1 MIKTCCKSILLATIP
16 VVATQ
21 NAGAQT
27 DTLVTRLRE
36 VSVVGVKQTPLTDM
50 SATTT
55 IGQAETQ
62 RLGIVAMK
70 DVSELVPNFYMPGYG
85 SRMTSSIYVR
95 GLGARMD
102 QPVVGL
108 NVDGVPV
115 LNKDA
120 YDFDLFD
127 ISKIEV
133 LRGSQAILNGR
144 NTMAGQINITT
155 LSPWQW
161 RGVRFMAEYGRA
173 NSAKAGA
180 AYYFGITD
188 RLASSVSAYVT
199 TTDGYYTN
207 SHNGAQLG
215 SEKAGSLRWKLSWH
229 PSDNLS
235 LTNAASATATRQGGY
250 PYAGLA
256 TGEISYND
264 TCHYRR
270 ATIADALTV
279 GFTGRRTTVTS
290 VTAFQYLD
298 DNMVVDQDFTPQSY
312 FTLMQKRK
320 EWALTEDIYTKHA
333 RGPLTWLGGAFGFA
347 RHTSM
352 SAPVTFKDDGIAN
365 LIEKHPNEMNPYYPI
380 EWSERS
386 FVLGSEFTP
395 VNFGGSVYAQAQYL
409 LGRWRFEAG
418 VRLDIERARLSYYS
432 HCDTGYDVY
441 KRLPD
446 GDRELYYHQPV
457 KIDDHGHLSRT
468 YTEFL
473 PKIAIGYQAAE
484 ATTLFLNVSKGYKA
498 GGFNVQMFSDVL
510 EQRIMEMMGM
520 TKLYDIDDI
529 VSYKPEKSW
538 NAELGVKSDIGKVN
552 AEGVLFYISCTDQQL
567 TMFPPGLT
575 TGRIMTNA
583 GRTRSWGAELS
594 LAWMPADC
602 ITLRG
607 SYGYTNAR
615 FAEYDDGRADHSGH
629 RLPYAPSNTLFLSAN
644 YIMPIV
650 CHGVTPSL
658 SADMRGVGD
667 IYWNEANTE
676 RQPFY
681 ATLGLALALSH
692 ERWNLRLWGENVTST
707 RYDNFYFLS
716 MGNAF
721 VQRGN
726 PMTWGATLRL
736 NI

>member
-1 MIKTCCKSILLATIP
+1 MKKKLIP
-16 VVATQ
+16 LVMAGIANVAV
-21 NAGAQT
+21 AQT
-27 DTLVTRLRE
+27 DTLVTQLRE
-36 VSVVGVKQTPLTDM
+36 LSVVGVKQMSNSDM
-50 SATTT
+50 SVSST
-55 IGQAETQ
+55 ITGAETA

-70 DVSELVPNFYMPGYG
+70 DVSELVPNFFMPGYG

-127 ISKIEV
+127 IGKIEV
-133 LRGSQAILNGR
+133 LRGAQSILNGR
-144 NTMAGQINITT
+144 NTMAGQVNITT

-173 NSAKAGA
+173 NSAKAGV
-180 AYYFGITD
+180 AYYFGINEQ
-188 RLASSVSAYVT
+188 LASSVSAYLT
-199 TTDGYYTN
+199 TTDGYFKN
-207 SHNGAQLG
+207 SYNDARLG

-229 PSDNLS
+229 PSERLS
-235 LTNAASATATRQGGY
+235 LSNTASVAHTRQGGY
-250 PYAGLA
+250 PYAA
-256 TGEISYND
+256 VNTGIIAYND

-270 ATIADALTV
+270 TTVADALTI
-279 GFTGRRTTVTS
+279 GFTGKHTVVTS

-298 DNMVVDQDFTPQSY
+298 DNMIADQDFTPLSY

-320 EWALTEDIYTKHA
+320 EWAITEDLYSIHNAYGDLK
-333 RGPLTWLGGAFGFA
+333 WIGGVFGFM

-352 SAPVTFKDDGIAN
+352 SAPVTFKDDGITN
-365 LIEKHPNEMNPYYPI
+365 LIEKHPNEVNPYYPI
-380 EWSERS
+380 RWSERQ

-395 VNFGGSVYAQAQYL
+395 VNFGGSVYAQVKYEP
-409 LGRWRFEAG
+409 GKWKFEAG
-418 VRLDIERARLSYYS
+418 ARLDVERAHLSYYS
-432 HCDTGYDVY
+432 HCDTGYDIL
-441 KRLPD
+441 KLLPD
-446 GDRELYYHQPV
+446 NTTELYQHQPV
-457 KIDDHGHLSRT
+457 KIDDHGKLART

-473 PKIAIGYQAAE
+473 PKIAIGYELADK
-484 ATTLFLNVSKGYKA
+484 TTLFANVSKGYKA

-520 TKLYDIDDI
+520 TKLYDIDEI

-538 NAELGVKSDIGKVN
+538 NFELGCKSAVGKME
-552 AEGVLFYISCTDQQL
+552 AECALFYINCTDQQL

-594 LAWMPADC
+594 LMWHPSESLR
-602 ITLRG
+602 LRG
-607 SYGYTNAR
+607 SYGYTNAT
-615 FAEYDDGRADHSGH
+615 FNKYDDGRMNYAGKG
-629 RLPYAPSNTLFLSAN
+629 LPYAPSNTMFVSAD
-644 YIMPIV
+644 YILPLKV
-650 CHGVTPSL
+650 HDVTPSIT
-658 SADMRGVGD
+658 ADVRGAGD
-667 IYWNEANTE
+667 IYWNEANTV

-681 ATLGLALALSH
+681 ATAGLAFTLSH
-692 ERWNLRLWGENVTST
+692 DKWNLRLWGENITGT
-707 RYDNFYFLS
+707 RYDTFYFMS

-726 PMTWGATLRL
+726 PATWGATLRL
-736 NI
+736 NL

>member
-1 MIKTCCKSILLATIP
+1 MTKNCLKLILLIT
-16 VVATQ
+16 VAGTVTQ
-21 NAGAQT
+21 VAVGQN

-55 IGQAETQ
+55 ISAAETQ
-62 RLGIVAMK
+62 RFGIVAMK

-108 NVDGVPV
+108 NVDGVPM

-144 NTMAGQINITT
+144 NTMAGQVNITT

-161 RGVRFMAEYGRA
+161 RGVRLMAEYGRA
-173 NSAKAGA
+173 NSAKVGA

-188 RLASSVSAYVT
+188 RLASSVSAYMT

-207 SHNGAQLG
+207 SFNDARLG
-215 SEKAGSLRWKLSWH
+215 SEKAGSLRWKMSWH
-229 PSDNLS
+229 PSERLS
-235 LTNAASATATRQGGY
+235 LTNTASVSNTRQGGY
-250 PYAGLA
+250 PYASLA
-256 TGEISYND
+256 TGNIAYND

-270 ATIADALTV
+270 ATLTDALTV

-290 VTAFQYLD
+290 VTAVQYLD

-320 EWALTEDIYTKHA
+320 EWALTEDLYTKHA
-333 RGPLTWLGGAFGFA
+333 HGSLTWLGGVFGFL

-352 SAPVTFKDDGIAN
+352 GAPVTFKDDGITN
-365 LIEKHPNEMNPYYPI
+365 LIEKHPNEVNPYYPI

-386 FVLGSEFTP
+386 FVLGSEFAP
-395 VNFGGSVYAQAQYL
+395 VNIGGSVYAQAQYIF
-409 LGRWRFEAG
+409 GRWRFEIGA
-418 VRLDIERARLSYYS
+418 RIDIERARLSYYS
-432 HCDTGYDVY
+432 HCDTGYDIY
-441 KRLPD
+441 KLLPD
-446 GDRELYYHQPV
+446 DTRELYHHQPV
-457 KIDDHGHLSRT
+457 KIDDHGRLSRT

-473 PKIAIGYQAAE
+473 PKIAIGYQPSD
-484 ATTLFLNVSKGYKA
+484 ATTLFLNLSKGYKA

-538 NAELGVKSDIGKVN
+538 NVEAGVKSAIGSVS
-552 AEGVLFYISCTDQQL
+552 AEGVVFFINCTDQQL

-594 LAWMPADC
+594 LSWEPTDC
-602 ITLRG
+602 IRLRG

-615 FAEYDDGRADHSGH
+615 FVEYDDGRVNHAGH
-629 RLPYAPSNTLFLSAN
+629 RLPYAPSNTLFLSAD
-644 YIMPIV
+644 YSLPIV
-650 CHGVTPSL
+650 LHGVTPSV

-676 RQPFY
+676 IQPFY

-692 ERWNLRLWGENVTST
+692 ERWNLRIWGENITST
-707 RYDNFYFLS
+707 HYDSFYFLS

-726 PMTWGATLRL
+726 PVTWGATLRL